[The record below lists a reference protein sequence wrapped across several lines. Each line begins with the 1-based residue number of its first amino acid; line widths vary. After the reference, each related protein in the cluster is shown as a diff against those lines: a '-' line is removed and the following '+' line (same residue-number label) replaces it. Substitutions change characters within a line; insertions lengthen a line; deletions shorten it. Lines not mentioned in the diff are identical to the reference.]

1 MMQLKR
7 AASVLERYANE
18 NIKQSQKGFGDFMYH
33 AELLRNGHLDIH
45 KQDMSRVDRRYKKK
59 LETLISPYLK
69 K

>member
-1 MMQLKR
+1 MIKLKR
-7 AASVLERYANE
+7 AASILENYANE

-45 KQDMSRVDRRYKKK
+45 KQDMRRVDRRYKKK
-59 LETLISPYLK
+59 LEALVSPYIK